1 MIVFN
6 YIQIIKD
13 NIYDI
18 TWENF
23 ENKLYQVV
31 ISENDLLNQFDNEK
45 NFRRIN
51 KILKREILYFKF
63 LDFLKS
69 YITCRKAECFKIY
82 MWKNCNSTT
91 I

>member
-51 KILKREILYFKF
+51 KILKRENITKPESSPKLNCILNFQIF
-63 LDFLKS
+63 
-69 YITCRKAECFKIY
+69 
-82 MWKNCNSTT
+82 
-91 I
+91 